1 MKANEFE
8 YVKEKSGVIPYY
20 FKGDQLYVK
29 LMKPSDPAYGGK
41 EWQLAKGRLEPDLD
55 PKDNALK
62 EGHEEV
68 GLKPENI
75 KHLFKLLYQQD
86 MHVYAAEVIDPN
98 NFDEPHYETGAV
110 IWLQLPEEFDRIRRS
125 QQWVF
130 RQFILAVQKNT
141 ND

>member
-20 FKGDQLYVK
+20 FKNGQLFVR

-41 EWQLAKGRLEPDLD
+41 EWQLAKGQLEDDLT
-55 PKDNALK
+55 PEENAVK

-68 GLKPENI
+68 GLKTENI
-75 KHLFKLLYQQD
+75 KHIFELLHKRNLY
-86 MHVYAAEVIDPN
+86 VYAAEVIDPN

-110 IWLQLPEEFDRIRRS
+110 TWLCMPDEFGKIRRS
-125 QQWVF
+125 QQWIF
-130 RQFILAVQKNT
+130 HEFISSVQEKHK
-141 ND
+141 